1 MFLFYKQQESS
12 DCGPACIRMVV
23 KHYKKNITMQT
34 LRDLCHIDR
43 EGVSIEAIKNACEK
57 IGLKA
62 VPVKTTLDGQK
73 HEHALLLQDLPFPL
87 ISFWDNNHFVVIYKI
102 KKDKIYIA
110 DPAMGLLIMSVKE
123 AEKHLFSNENPG
135 KAVLLE
141 PERFFYDKVNPYFEN
156 QLMKTQL
163 RFITKHL
170 LSTRKQFTWLLLAI
184 LIKLLFQVV
193 SPYLTQQTFDKG
205 ILAKDLNILG
215 LIFLIQIIVFA
226 AGSLITY
233 FENLISN
240 KISYRINL
248 SLTEEFIGKIFKIPL
263 SYFQKR
269 KTSDFIYRI
278 YDLNKIESF
287 LTYNFSSILFSFLGV
302 LILSAMVI
310 FYNAKIFLIFILYSL
325 VYALWTKFTLQR
337 KRELNSEKFDIQ
349 VSAHKYL
356 TEIVEGIHE
365 IKLNNSESKKMEVLL
380 SNQKKYFLN
389 DLKNMQ
395 VSQFL
400 SIGGGLIN
408 NIFIGLINFYA
419 AYLAITNV
427 LTIGEM
433 AAIQLLVLQ
442 LNSQALNIYTSAS
455 LMLEVKFSLERI
467 LEIHS
472 LKNESFGSE
481 PIHNPKS
488 IEFKNVQFAYT
499 EMSTPVIKKVSFSI
513 ECKKTTAIVGTS
525 GSGKTTLMRLALG
538 MLIPTEGR
546 ILVDGKMLQEHDLSS
561 WTRRCGVVMQDGY
574 IFNDTIINN
583 ITESGR
589 EVIIENY
596 IKALKQASLYDF
608 VMSLPITH
616 QTIIG
621 RGGLS
626 LSSGQSQRILIAR
639 MIYKNPDFI
648 FMDEATNSLDAETEK
663 HINQELESLFSN
675 KTRLVIAHR
684 LNTVKYADK
693 IIVLKNGVI
702 AEEGTHFELIEQKG
716 FYYELVKEQLQL
728 S

>member
-1 MFLFYKQQESS
+1 MFIFYKQQENS

-23 KHYKKNITMQT
+23 KYYKKNIAMQT

-43 EGVSIEAIKNACEK
+43 EGVSIQAIVKACEK
-57 IGLKA
+57 TGMKA
-62 VPVKTTLDGQK
+62 VPVKTTMSSQQ
-73 HEHALLLQDLPFPL
+73 HEQALLLKDLPLPL
-87 ISFWDNNHFVVIYKI
+87 ISFWDNKHFVVIYKI
-102 KKDKIYIA
+102 KNGKLYIA
-110 DPAMGLLIMSVKE
+110 DPAMGLLIMREEE
-123 AEKHLFSNENPG
+123 AAGHLFPG
-135 KAVLLE
+135 GNHCKAVLLE
-141 PERFFYDKVNPYFEN
+141 PDVFFYDKANPYFEN
-156 QLMKTQL
+156 QLIRTQL
-163 RFITKHL
+163 NFVTKHL
-170 LSTRKQFTWLLLAI
+170 LSTRKPFTWLLLAI
-184 LIKLLFQVV
+184 LAKLMFQVI

-205 ILAKDLNILG
+205 IIGKDLNILL
-215 LIFLIQIIVFA
+215 LIMLVQIAVFA
-226 AGSLITY
+226 AGSVITY
-233 FENLISN
+233 FESLVSN

-248 SLTEEFIGKIFKIPL
+248 SLTQDFIHKIFRIPL

-287 LTYNFSSILFSFLGV
+287 LTYNFSSILFSLLGV
-302 LILSAMVI
+302 VVLSVMVVY
-310 FYNAKIFLIFILYSL
+310 YNAKIFLIFLLYSL
-325 VYALWTKFTLQR
+325 IYAMWIQFTLRR

-349 VSAHKYL
+349 VSTHRYL

-365 IKLNNSESKKMEVLL
+365 IKLNGSQSKKMAVLL
-380 SNQKKYFLN
+380 SNQKKFFVN
-389 DLKNMQ
+389 DLRNMQ

-408 NIFIGLINFYA
+408 NLFIGLINFYA

-427 LTIGEM
+427 LSIGEM

-442 LNSQALNIYTSAS
+442 LNSQVLNIYTSAS
-455 LMLEVKFSLERI
+455 LMQEVKFSLERI

-472 LKNESFGSE
+472 VKDESMGKV
-481 PIHNPKS
+481 PVDNPRA
-488 IEFKNVQFAYT
+488 IEFKHVQFAYT
-499 EMSTPVIKKVSFSI
+499 EMSAPVIKHVSFSI
-513 ECKKTTAIVGTS
+513 EFRKTTAIVGTS

-538 MLIPTEGR
+538 LLTPTGGE
-546 ILVDGKMLQEHDLSS
+546 ILLDGKTLAEYDTTG
-561 WTRRCGVVMQDGY
+561 WTKRCGVVMQDGY

-583 ITESGR
+583 ITESGD
-589 EVIIENY
+589 EIIFEKY
-596 IKALKQASLYDF
+596 IRAVKLANLYDF

-616 QTIIG
+616 QTVIG
-621 RGGLS
+621 RGGLA

-639 MIYKNPDFI
+639 MIYKDPEFI

-663 HINQELESLFSN
+663 YINRELDLLFAG
-675 KTRLVIAHR
+675 KTRLIIAHR

-693 IIVLKNGVI
+693 IIVLKNGI
-702 AEEGTHFELIEQKG
+702 ITEEGSHLQLIAQKG

>member
-1 MFLFYKQQESS
+1 MFTFYKQQENS

-57 IGLKA
+57 TGLKA
-62 VPVKTTLDGQK
+62 VPVKISLGSRQ
-73 HEHALLLQDLPFPL
+73 HEHALPLQDLPLPL
-87 ISFWDNNHFVVIYKI
+87 ICFWDNKHFVVVYKI
-102 KKDKIYIA
+102 KGAKLWIA
-110 DPAMGLLIMSVKE
+110 DPAQGLLIMREEE
-123 AEKHLFSNENPG
+123 AEKHLFPDGNAG

-141 PERFFYDKVNPYFEN
+141 PDRFFYDKENPYFEN
-156 QLMKTQL
+156 QLIRTQL
-163 RFITKHL
+163 RFITRHMLATK
-170 LSTRKQFTWLLLAI
+170 KPFTWLLLAI
-184 LIKLLFQVV
+184 LVKLAFQVI

-205 ILAKDLNILG
+205 ILAKDLNIL
-215 LIFLIQIIVFA
+215 LVILLVQIVVFA

-233 FENLISN
+233 FENLVSN

-248 SLTEEFIGKIFKIPL
+248 SLTREFIGKIFRIPL

-287 LTYNFSSILFSFLGV
+287 LTYNFSSVLFSFLGV
-302 LILSAMVI
+302 LVLSGMVI
-310 FYNAKIFLIFILYSL
+310 WYNPKIFLIFLLYSL
-325 VYALWTKFTLQR
+325 IYAIWIKFTLKR

-365 IKLNNSESKKMEVLL
+365 IKLNGSESRKMEVLL
-380 SNQKKYFLN
+380 NNQKKFFLN
-389 DLKNMQ
+389 DLRNMQ

-408 NIFIGLINFYA
+408 NLFIGIINFYA

-442 LNSQALNIYTSAS
+442 LNSQVLNIYTSAS
-455 LMLEVKFSLERI
+455 LMQEVKFSLERI

-472 LKNESFGSE
+472 VKDDRTGQE
-481 PIHNPKS
+481 PVHQPQS
-488 IEFKNVQFAYT
+488 IEFKQVQFSYT
-499 EMSTPVIKKVSFSI
+499 EMSAPVIKKVSFSI
-513 ECKKTTAIVGTS
+513 ECQKTTAIVGTS

-538 MLIPTEGR
+538 MLRPTSGQV
-546 ILVDGKMLQEHDLSS
+546 LLDGKKLTDYDLGS
-561 WTRRCGVVMQDGY
+561 WTKRCGVVMQDGY
-574 IFNDTIINN
+574 IFNDTILNN
-583 ITESGR
+583 ISESGDDL
-589 EVIIENY
+589 VFENY
-596 IKALKQASLYDF
+596 IKALKLANLYDF

-616 QTIIG
+616 DTVIG
-621 RGGLS
+621 SGGLS
-626 LSSGQSQRILIAR
+626 LSSGQSQRVLIAR
-639 MIYKNPDFI
+639 MIYKNPEFI

-663 HINQELESLFSN
+663 CINQELDILFSN

-684 LNTVKYADK
+684 LNTVRYADK

-702 AEEGTHFELIEQKG
+702 TEEGTHFQLIEQKG
-716 FYYELVKEQLQL
+716 FYYDLVKEQLQL